1 MKYNYYFSGILA
13 LVRVFLISVAFVF
26 AKKLDGKISSMI
38 LLLIRSSFSFLLLT
52 PLFIKQ
58 GLKVTNTNKLSLHFL
73 RGVFGS
79 AAMFCIYYSARQL
92 PLALSSTIAMSL
104 PLFVTLL
111 SCLIL
116 RENIRQKQ
124 WALLILGYIGV
135 TISLNPFR
143 AGIIDSSI
151 FVSILANIFLALS
164 IISTKTLS
172 KLDSAS
178 TIMFYYNLL
187 LVLISV
193 IFTGDIDIDITYNN
207 MVILFLIGLISVFTQ
222 FCSIK
227 SLSYSTPAFVAPF
240 EYTRLVFAIPLGL
253 IFFEEYPDIYT
264 LTGAAIIIYSNIM
277 LAKIN
282 NID

>member
-26 AKKLDGKISSMI
+26 VKKLDGEISSVI

-58 GLKVTNTNKLSLHFL
+58 GLKVTNTNKLNLHFL

-79 AAMFCIYYSARQL
+79 AAMFCIYYSSRQL

-104 PLFVTLL
+104 PLFITLL
-111 SCLIL
+111 SCVIL

-124 WALLILGYIGV
+124 WTLLILGYIGV
-135 TISLNPFR
+135 TISLNPFH
-143 AGIIDSSI
+143 ASIIDSSI

-193 IFTGDIDIDITYNN
+193 IFTRDINIDITYNN
-207 MVILFLIGLISVFTQ
+207 MVILFSIGLISVFTQ

-240 EYTRLVFAIPLGL
+240 EYTRLVFAIPLGF
-253 IFFEEYPDIYT
+253 IFFEEYPDIYI

-282 NID
+282 NVN

>member
-104 PLFVTLL
+104 PLFITLL

-135 TISLNPFR
+135 TISLNPFLT
-143 AGIIDSSI
+143 GIIDSSI

-193 IFTGDIDIDITYNN
+193 IFTGDIDITYNN
-207 MVILFLIGLISVFTQ
+207 MVILFLIGLISIFTQ
-222 FCSIK
+222 LCSIK

-253 IFFEEYPDIYT
+253 LFFEEYPDIYT